1 MQLIRYDTARKAL
14 AEAHAV
20 DEVKDIRD
28 KAEAM
33 AAYARQAKDQD
44 LIAWATEIKIRAERK
59 CGELLREGA
68 KNGERA
74 TGRNLAGRNQ
84 DGSPLVSRTATPE
97 APTLSDIGISRD
109 QSSRWQKLADMPE
122 EHFETAVA
130 TAKEHAGQV
139 TTAHML
145 RVAEELRKT
154 EELKAEIASAERHHA
169 AHPDPDECALRV
181 WVPIESSL
189 NEVQRA
195 LSRGYQAGTIPPCP
209 THIAER
215 LLRQWA
221 SISEFLSM
229 HARES

>member
-1 MQLIRYDTARKAL
+1 MNTLIRYDTARRAL
-14 AEAHAV
+14 AEARAV

-59 CGELLREGA
+59 CGEMLKEGA

-74 TGRNLAGRNQ
+74 TAGKNQ
-84 DGSPLVSRTATPE
+84 GARSSQPATNSQK
-97 APTLSDIGISRD
+97 TLSDIGISRD

-145 RVAEELRKT
+145 RVADELRKIS
-154 EELKAEIASAERHHA
+154 ELKAEIAAAERHNA
-169 AHPDPDECALRV
+169 AHPNPDEIALRLWGPV
-181 WVPIESSL
+181 SSSV
-189 NEVQRA
+189 NEVHRA
-195 LSRGYQAGTIPPCP
+195 VSKALQATAIPSCP
-209 THIAER
+209 PQYSVQ
-215 LLRQWA
+215 LLQQWA
-221 SISEFLSM
+221 VISEFLSL
-229 HARES
+229 HVRSE

>member
-28 KAEAM
+28 KAQAM

-44 LIAWATEIKIRAERK
+44 LVAWATEIKIRAERK
-59 CGELLREGA
+59 CGEMLREGA
-68 KNGERA
+68 KNGDRA
-74 TGRNLAGRNQ
+74 TRETAREV
-84 DGSPLVSRTATPE
+84 GSSRTTRLDI
-97 APTLSDIGISRD
+97 PTLSDIGISRD

-145 RVAEELRKT
+145 RVADELR
-154 EELKAEIASAERHHA
+154 ELGKLKDEIAAAERHHA
-169 AHPDPDECALRV
+169 EHPDPDEAALRV
-181 WVPIESSL
+181 WVPIDSAIE
-189 NEVQRA
+189 EVQRA
-195 LSRGYQAGTIPPCP
+195 ISRGYQAGALPPCP
-209 THIAER
+209 AHIAER

-221 SISEFLSM
+221 AISEFLSLN
-229 HARES
+229 ARQA

>member
-1 MQLIRYDTARKAL
+1 MNLIRYDAARKAL

-28 KAEAM
+28 KAAAM
-33 AAYARQAKDQD
+33 SAYARQAKDPD
-44 LIAWATEIKIRAERK
+44 LISWATEIKIRAERK
-59 CGELLREGA
+59 CGELLRDGA
-68 KNGERA
+68 KNGDRA
-74 TGRNLAGRNQ
+74 IKGNPPEGNQ
-84 DGSPLVSRTATPE
+84 HQRSDVASCDI

-145 RVAEELRKT
+145 RVAEKLRELGDLKT
-154 EELKAEIASAERHHA
+154 DIAAAERHNA
-169 AHPDPDECALRV
+169 EHPDPDECALRV
-181 WVPIESSL
+181 WVPIESCL
-189 NEVQRA
+189 NDTQRA
-195 LSRGYQAGTIPPCP
+195 ISRGYQSGAIPPCP
-209 THIAER
+209 NHIAEQ

-221 SISEFLSM
+221 AISEFLSM
-229 HARES
+229 YARQS

>member
-1 MQLIRYDTARKAL
+1 MNTLIRYDTARRAL
-14 AEAHAV
+14 AEARAV

-33 AAYARQAKDQD
+33 AAYARQARDQD

-59 CGELLREGA
+59 CGEMLKEGA
-68 KNGERA
+68 KNGTR
-74 TGRNLAGRNQ
+74 AGRGRAEKEMSH
-84 DGSPLVSRTATPE
+84 DTTFV
-97 APTLSDIGISRD
+97 PTLPDIGISRD

-145 RVAEELRKT
+145 RVADELRKIS
-154 EELKAEIASAERHHA
+154 ELKAEIAAAERHNA
-169 AHPDPDECALRV
+169 AYPDPDEIALRLWGPV
-181 WVPIESSL
+181 YSSV

-195 LSRGYQAGTIPPCP
+195 VSKALQATAIPSCP
-209 THIAER
+209 PQYSAQ
-215 LLRQWA
+215 LLQQWA
-221 SISEFLSM
+221 VISEFLSL
-229 HARES
+229 HVRSA

>member
-1 MQLIRYDTARKAL
+1 MNTLIRYDTARRAL
-14 AEAHAV
+14 AEARAV

-33 AAYARQAKDQD
+33 AAYARQARDQD

-59 CGELLREGA
+59 CGEMLKEGA
-68 KNGERA
+68 KNGDRA
-74 TGRNLAGRNQ
+74 TKESNLRVGPNSR
-84 DGSPLVSRTATPE
+84 DGISG
-97 APTLSDIGISRD
+97 PTLSDIGISPN

-145 RVAEELRKT
+145 RVADELRKIS
-154 EELKAEIASAERHHA
+154 ELKAEIAAAERHNA
-169 AHPDPDECALRV
+169 AHPNPDEIALRV
-181 WVPIESSL
+181 WGPIDSSIT
-189 NEVQRA
+189 EVQRA
-195 LSRGYQAGTIPPCP
+195 IARALQATTLPPCP
-209 THIAER
+209 PQYAER

-221 SISEFLSM
+221 SISEFLSL
-229 HARES
+229 HVRSA

>member
-14 AEAHAV
+14 AEARAV

-28 KAEAM
+28 KAAAM
-33 AAYARQAKDQD
+33 SAYARQAKDPD

-74 TGRNLAGRNQ
+74 TDGRPKKPSH
-84 DGSPLVSRTATPE
+84 DTTVSV
-97 APTLSDIGISRD
+97 PTLSDIGISRD
-109 QSSRWQKLADMPE
+109 QCSRWEKLADMPE

-145 RVAEELRKT
+145 RVAEKLRELGS
-154 EELKAEIASAERHHA
+154 LKAEIAAAERHNA
-169 AHPDPDECALRV
+169 EHPDPDECAQRV
-181 WVPIESSL
+181 WVPIESAL
-189 NEVQRA
+189 DYTQRA
-195 LSRGYQAGTIPPCP
+195 ISRGYQSGTIPPCP
-209 THIAER
+209 PDMVEHV
-215 LLRQWA
+215 LRQWA
-221 SISEFLSM
+221 AISEFLSM
-229 HARES
+229 HMRQS

>member
-1 MQLIRYDTARKAL
+1 MNTLIRYDTARRAL
-14 AEAHAV
+14 AEARAV

-33 AAYARQAKDQD
+33 AAYARQARDQD

-59 CGELLREGA
+59 CGEMLKEGA
-68 KNGERA
+68 KNGDRA
-74 TGRNLAGRNQ
+74 TAGKNQ
-84 DGSPLVSRTATPE
+84 GARSSQPATNSQ
-97 APTLSDIGISRD
+97 PTLSDIGISRD

-145 RVAEELRKT
+145 RVADELRKNA
-154 EELKAEIASAERHHA
+154 ELKAEIAAAERHHA
-169 AHPDPDECALRV
+169 ENPDPDEIALRV
-181 WVPIESSL
+181 WVPIESSIA
-189 NEVQRA
+189 EVQRA
-195 LSRGYQAGTIPPCP
+195 LSRAYHVGTIPPCP
-209 THIAER
+209 PQLSER

-221 SISEFLSM
+221 SISEFLSSK
-229 HARES
+229 ARPV